1 MVKISFVGAGSIRYT
16 LKLVGDLAKTKE
28 LSGSLVSLMDVDEE
42 RLEAVYNLA
51 KRYTD
56 EVGGSLKLEKTTDR
70 EKSLQGADF
79 VINTALYRAPGHEDG
94 YVGYEIMRDVAEK
107 YGYYRGIDSQEFNM
121 VSDYYTFTNYNH
133 LKLSL

>member
-1 MVKISFVGAGSIRYT
+1 MVKISFMGAGSIRYT

-42 RLEAVYNLA
+42 RLEAVYDLA
-51 KRYTD
+51 KRYID
-56 EVGGSLKLEKTTDR
+56 EVGGNLKLEKTTDR

-94 YVGYEIMRDVAEK
+94 YVSYEIMRDLAER

-121 VSDYYTFTNYNH
+121 VSDYYTFTNY
-133 LKLSL
+133 

>member
-1 MVKISFVGAGSIRYT
+1 MKISFMGAGSIRYT

-42 RLEAVYNLA
+42 RLEAVCDLA
-51 KRYTD
+51 KRYID
-56 EVGGSLKLEKTTDR
+56 EVGGNLKLEKTTDR

-94 YVGYEIMRDVAEK
+94 YVSYEIMRDLAE
-107 YGYYRGIDSQEFNM
+107 
-121 VSDYYTFTNYNH
+121 
-133 LKLSL
+133 